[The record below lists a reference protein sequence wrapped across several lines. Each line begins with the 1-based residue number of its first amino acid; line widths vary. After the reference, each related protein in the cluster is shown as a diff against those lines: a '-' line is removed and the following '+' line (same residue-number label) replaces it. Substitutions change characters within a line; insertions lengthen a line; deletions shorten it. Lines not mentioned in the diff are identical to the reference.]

1 MKKFLSMYVGD
12 RKFYAMLLKVCL
24 PIIIQNAISQFVNL
38 LDNIMVGQTGTDPM
52 TGVSVSNQLIFVF
65 NIIIFGSVAGAGIFC
80 AQNFAKSEYEGVR
93 YTMLFKVIICTVV
106 GLLGMGVLYFFREP
120 LLGLYMNG
128 TEGVVD
134 PAEVLRYGKGYIGVM
149 LWGLLPFAISQA
161 YSSTLRETGETV
173 VPMISGIVAVVVNL
187 VGNYI
192 LIFGHFGAPPLG
204 VVGAAIATVASRY
217 VEMGILIIWA
227 HTHTKK
233 HPFMCGLYKSLYIPA
248 GVVKNIAVKGT
259 PLLLNETLWSLGI
272 AAVAQCY
279 STRGLDVV
287 SATNISNTIMNL
299 FNVVFLS
306 LGASVAIIVGQ
317 ALGSGETEKAVDLD
331 RKLIFTSLISA
342 IVMGAGLCAVAPLFP
357 ELYNTEPQIKEL
369 ATRLITVVG
378 IAMPFH
384 SVCNAC
390 YFTLR
395 SGGKTV
401 ITFFFD
407 SVAIWALNYSTA
419 FLLTHYAPHLS
430 VPMIMLIEQSTN
442 LLRCALG
449 LWLVHKRIWVKNLV
463 NEAK

>member
-1 MKKFLSMYVGD
+1 MYIGDKKFYS
-12 RKFYAMLLKVCL
+12 MLLKVCL
-24 PIIIQNAISQFVNL
+24 PIIVQNAISQFVNL

-65 NIIIFGSVAGAGIFC
+65 NIIIFGSVAGASIFC
-80 AQNFAKSEYEGVR
+80 SQFFGKSDYEGVR
-93 YTMLFKVIICTVV
+93 YTMRFKLMICSVV
-106 GLLGMGVLYFFREP
+106 GILGMVIFWFFKEP
-120 LLGLYMNG
+120 LLGLYMQG

-134 PAEVLRYGKGYIGVM
+134 PAQVLEYGKGYINVM
-149 LWGLLPFAISQA
+149 IFGLLPFAISQSYA
-161 YSSTLRETGETV
+161 STLRETGETF
-173 VPMISGIVAVVVNL
+173 VPMISGVIAVGVNL

-192 LIFGHFGAPPLG
+192 LIFGHFGAPAMG

-217 VEMGILIIWA
+217 VEMAILIIYA
-227 HTHTKK
+227 HTHANK
-233 HPFMCGLYKSLYIPA
+233 HPYVSGLYKSLYIPA
-248 GVVKNIAVKGT
+248 GIVKNIAIKGT

-272 AAVAQCY
+272 ASVAQCY

-287 SATNISNTIMNL
+287 SATNISNTIQNL

-306 LGASVAIIVGQ
+306 LGSAVAIIVGQ
-317 ALGSGETEKAVDLD
+317 ALGAGESEKAVDLD
-331 RKLIFTSLISA
+331 RKLLFTSFVSA
-342 IVMGAGLCAVAPLFP
+342 VVMGAGLIAVAPLFP

-369 ATRLITVVG
+369 ATNLIMVVG
-378 IAMPFH
+378 LAMPLH
-384 SVCNAC
+384 SICNAC

-419 FLLTHYAPHLS
+419 FLLTRYAPHMS
-430 VPMIMLIEQSTN
+430 VPMIMLCEQSTN

-449 LWLVHKRIWVKNLV
+449 IWLVEKKIWVKNLV
-463 NEAK
+463 SE

>member
-1 MKKFLSMYVGD
+1 MKKFLSLYIGD
-12 RKFYAMLLKVCL
+12 KKFYSMLLKVCL
-24 PIIIQNAISQFVNL
+24 PIIVQNAISQFVNL

-65 NIIIFGSVAGAGIFC
+65 NIIIFGSVAGASIFC
-80 AQNFAKSEYEGVR
+80 SQFYGKNDHEGVR
-93 YTMLFKVIICTVV
+93 YTMRFKLMICSAVGVLGMIVFWLFK
-106 GLLGMGVLYFFREP
+106 EP

-128 TEGVVD
+128 SEGVVD
-134 PAEVLRYGKGYIGVM
+134 PAQVLEYGKGYINVM
-149 LWGLLPFAISQA
+149 LFGLLPFAISQA
-161 YSSTLRETGETV
+161 YSSTLRETGETM
-173 VPMISGIVAVVVNL
+173 VPMLSGIAAVGVNL

-192 LIFGHFGAPPLG
+192 LIFGHFGAPAMG

-217 VEMGILIIWA
+217 VEMAILIIYA

-233 HPFMCGLYKSLYIPA
+233 HPFVSGLYKSLYIPA
-248 GVVKNIAVKGT
+248 SVVKSIAVKGT

-287 SATNISNTIMNL
+287 SATNISNTIQNL

-306 LGASVAIIVGQ
+306 LGNAVAIIVGQ
-317 ALGSGETEKAVDLD
+317 ALGAGESEKAVDLD
-331 RKLIFTSLISA
+331 RKLIFASFVSA

-357 ELYNTEPQIKEL
+357 ELYNTEPQIKSL
-369 ATRLITVVG
+369 ATSLITVVG
-378 IAMPFH
+378 LVMPLH
-384 SVCNAC
+384 SICNAC

-407 SVAIWALNYSTA
+407 SVAIWVLNYSVA
-419 FLLTHYAPHLS
+419 FALTHFAPNMS
-430 VPMIMLIEQSTN
+430 VPMIMFCEQSTN
-442 LLRCALG
+442 LLRCIIG
-449 LWLVHKRIWVKNLV
+449 LWLVGKRIWVKNLV
-463 NEAK
+463 S